1 MTVIAA
7 VRGRLMGESSFS
19 NELDNSLYDM
29 NNYPVWTTYNGYQ
42 PSNDASYINQTG
54 AWKTFAYWRHY
65 SPLYNDGYGSY
76 IGNQLL
82 DRVSN
87 HNGNIVQRTEHPL
100 LPFLSG
106 SEPRVLKIFG
116 AESLFTANASSGPP
130 NNNAD
135 RGNGT
140 TGEFTNQNS
149 TRVIGNTGNSQ
160 SGNYITG
167 SIGTGT
173 NMYNTSL
180 WTRYDWTQIVD
191 IPDSATTVTFG
202 AQIQVGEYDKLKSFN
217 FAGIYCAEDNYTTN
231 TRVVNYFRVRANSA
245 PYVLATGT
253 LSSSASPYNWSGLT
267 TSGATD
273 GSNNLKIF
281 TPASTVANE
290 LAVLNQ
296 NDYEEFKKVEYSF
309 TPQSGTSRKMS
320 FNLFFAESAF
330 YLATAAGNP
339 TGGFQI
345 FDPYVEFS

>member
-7 VRGRLMGESSFS
+7 VKGRLMGESSFS
-19 NELDNSLYDM
+19 NELDNSRYTM
-29 NNYPVWTTYNGYQ
+29 NNYPVWTTFNGYQ
-42 PSNDASYINQTG
+42 PNNDASYVNQTG
-54 AWKTFAYWRHY
+54 TWKTFGYWRHY
-65 SPLYNDGYGSY
+65 SPLYNDGFGSY

-82 DRVSN
+82 DRYAR
-87 HNGNIVQRTEHPL
+87 HNGTETERGDHRL

-106 SEPRVLKIFG
+106 SAPRVLKIYG
-116 AESLFTANASSGPP
+116 AESLFTYNWGPS

-140 TGEFTNQNS
+140 TGEFTNQNN

-160 SGNYITG
+160 GGNYITG

-173 NMYNTSL
+173 SMYNTSL

-191 IPDSATTVTFG
+191 IPDSATTVKFG
-202 AQIQVGEYDKLKSFN
+202 AQIKVAADDKLKTYN

-231 TRVVNYFRVRANSA
+231 TRVVNYFRVTASSP
-245 PYVLATGT
+245 PYSLATGT

-273 GSNNLKIF
+273 NSNNLKIF

-290 LAVLNQ
+290 LASLNQ
-296 NDYEEFKKVEYSF
+296 NDYEEFKKVEYTF
-309 TPQSGTSRKMS
+309 TPQSGTNRKMS

-330 YLATAAGNP
+330 YLAYAAGNP
-339 TGGFQI
+339 TGGFQV
-345 FDPYVEFS
+345 FDPFVEFS